1 MPALD
6 ILSEL
11 RRVLGGDAVLPR
23 AQIQQH
29 RHADWSGLPAQ
40 APLALLRPR
49 DTPQVSA
56 ALAICNRHGQPVVTQ
71 GGLTG
76 LAGGACTTAGDI
88 ALSLARMDAIE
99 EIDPL
104 SATMTVQAGAPL
116 ETVQQAAARAGLL
129 FPLDLGARGSCTLG
143 GNLATNAGG
152 NRVIRYGM
160 ARDQVLGLEAV
171 LADGSVLDG
180 TRKMVKDN
188 TGYDLRHLM
197 IGSEGTLGVI
207 TRAVLRLRPRPQ
219 AVATAYCGLSGYDAV
234 TRLLAEAARA
244 AVQPARVLCAAGT
257 EGADSAGH
265 QAAFEQFMGAMLDAG
280 VIENAAI
287 AQSTSDAT
295 AFWRVR
301 DATAEFPML
310 LPDLVAFDV
319 SFAIAD
325 IGLAAQRCDAAL
337 RQAWPASTVLAYG
350 HLGDGNLHL
359 IVQVPDEQGIG
370 QAALADAVEAM
381 VYGIVREHRGS
392 VSAEHGIGAKKRG
405 VLGHT
410 RSPAELAAMRAIKAA
425 LDPRGILNPG
435 KLLPATPP
443 LAQH

>member
-1 MPALD
+1 
-6 ILSEL
+6 
-11 RRVLGGDAVLPR
+11 
-23 AQIQQH
+23 
-29 RHADWSGLPAQ
+29 
-40 APLALLRPR
+40 
-49 DTPQVSA
+49 
-56 ALAICNRHGQPVVTQ
+56 
-71 GGLTG
+71 
-76 LAGGACTTAGDI
+76 
-88 ALSLARMDAIE
+88 
-99 EIDPL
+99 
-104 SATMTVQAGAPL
+104 
-116 ETVQQAAARAGLL
+116 
-129 FPLDLGARGSCTLG
+129 
-143 GNLATNAGG
+143 
-152 NRVIRYGM
+152 M

-244 AVQPARVLCAAGT
+244 PLSSRHAFYVLLES

-280 VIENAAI
+280 VMRTPPSRSPRPTRRHSGACATPPPNSRCCCRTWSR
-287 AQSTSDAT
+287 STSASRSPT
-295 AFWRVR
+295 SASPR
-301 DATAEFPML
+301 
-310 LPDLVAFDV
+310 
-319 SFAIAD
+319 S
-325 IGLAAQRCDAAL
+325 CDAAL